1 MIIWGIQTMIIKI
14 EVNIYIYIY
23 IYIYFPLQV
32 LIVHTVKVYI
42 KQQFPSRVVTNIS
55 SNTFASVSWSAQ
67 QKLITTCVYN
77 H

>member
-1 MIIWGIQTMIIKI
+1 LGYSNYDYQNRS
-14 EVNIYIYIY
+14 ENIYIYIY
-23 IYIYFPLQV
+23 IFIYFPLQV